1 MLPIINL
8 QIPSTAYINSKVILN
23 ASKSSD
29 IDGQITTVKWNIDDY
44 TTTGLITYY
53 RFKTIGL
60 HSIRVAIEDDDSG
73 VSEKETQIMIIE
85 TDTNNN
91 SIWISAIL
99 PIILIFAVV
108 LTIIAIR
115 RR

>member
-1 MLPIINL
+1 
-8 QIPSTAYINSKVILN
+8 
-23 ASKSSD
+23 
-29 IDGQITTVKWNIDDY
+29 
-44 TTTGLITYY
+44 
-53 RFKTIGL
+53 L
-60 HSIRVAIEDDDSG
+60 HPIRVAIEDDDSG